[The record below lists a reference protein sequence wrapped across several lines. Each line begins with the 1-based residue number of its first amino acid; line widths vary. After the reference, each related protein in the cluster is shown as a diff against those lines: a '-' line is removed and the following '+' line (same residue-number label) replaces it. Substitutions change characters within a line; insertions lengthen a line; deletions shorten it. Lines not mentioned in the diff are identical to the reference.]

1 MLIVIRALVELYM
14 VFSGDKK
21 VSQLEAV
28 HLQHVQT
35 NFDTKK
41 RKSIERLMEEIQK
54 SSPSVSHYTISVLLI
69 NIMMIVTGCLLQSF
83 CALLLHRITA

>member
-1 MLIVIRALVELYM
+1 MVIVIRALVELHM

-41 RKSIERLMEEIQK
+41 RKSVERLMEEIQK
-54 SSPSVSHYTISVLLI
+54 SSPSVSHYTISVMLI
-69 NIMMIVTGCLLQSF
+69 NIMMIVTGCRVSVLCCF
-83 CALLLHRITA
+83 IR